1 MSKRINWKKLVT
13 LIPSRVQIAPKV
25 YYEVVWQKEII
36 NSTGHHLY
44 GVTDLTN
51 KIITIKMGM
60 PARLTME
67 TYTHEVCHAFSEE
80 YKLGLTENQ
89 VLAMEH
95 ALPYVLKINNLLKEE

>member
-1 MSKRINWKKLVT
+1 MSKRINWKKKVAQ
-13 LIPSRVQIAPKV
+13 IPSKVQIAPRIF
-25 YYEVVWQKEII
+25 YEVVWQKEIV

-51 KIITIKMGM
+51 RVITIKMDM
-60 PARLTME
+60 PARLTLE
-67 TYTHEVCHAFSEE
+67 TYFHECIHALSEE

-95 ALPYVLKINNLLKEE
+95 ALPYILKDNNFLKDE

>member
-13 LIPSRVQIAPKV
+13 LIPSKVQIAPKV
-25 YYEVVWQKEII
+25 YYDVVWQKEII

-60 PARLTME
+60 PAKLTME
-67 TYTHEVCHAFSEE
+67 TYFHECIHALSEE

-95 ALPYVLKINNLLKEE
+95 ALPYVLKTDNLLKEE